1 MLIKRQ
7 LKQTKELDFMINYII
22 RKLINLIPTLLGCM
36 IIFFLLFNV
45 IGGQDKV
52 LYNMLSPKSRT
63 PEQVKILR
71 HQLGLDKPLFFQYL
85 DYVKQA
91 ATMDFGKSLAKKQP
105 ISRLIQRCVPVSLSV
120 TFPPFIF
127 DFIISTSLALLCA
140 FYRGKFLDKIIT
152 VFATIFMAFPYL
164 ALIIVGQTFLASKL
178 RLFPI
183 SGWGF
188 GIERIKYL
196 VLPWILITFS
206 NMGGSVRYYRTVFV
220 EEVNKDYVRTAKAKG
235 LSTRKI
241 MYTHVFKNALIPILT
256 SVIMSIPG
264 LLLGALLTERFFSIP
279 GIGDLTVT
287 AVTSYDLP
295 VLKAM
300 VVVYTLF
307 FIFFSLITDISY
319 SIVDPRVK
327 LS

>member
-1 MLIKRQ
+1 
-7 LKQTKELDFMINYII
+7 MINYII

-127 DFIISTSLALLCA
+127 DF
-140 FYRGKFLDKIIT
+140 
-152 VFATIFMAFPYL
+152 
-164 ALIIVGQTFLASKL
+164 
-178 RLFPI
+178 
-183 SGWGF
+183 
-188 GIERIKYL
+188 
-196 VLPWILITFS
+196 
-206 NMGGSVRYYRTVFV
+206 
-220 EEVNKDYVRTAKAKG
+220 
-235 LSTRKI
+235 
-241 MYTHVFKNALIPILT
+241 
-256 SVIMSIPG
+256 
-264 LLLGALLTERFFSIP
+264 
-279 GIGDLTVT
+279 
-287 AVTSYDLP
+287 
-295 VLKAM
+295 
-300 VVVYTLF
+300 
-307 FIFFSLITDISY
+307 
-319 SIVDPRVK
+319 
-327 LS
+327 

>member
-1 MLIKRQ
+1 
-7 LKQTKELDFMINYII
+7 MINYII
-22 RKLINLIPTLLGCM
+22 RKLLNLIPTLLGCM
-36 IIFFLLFNV
+36 LIFFLLFNV
-45 IGGQDKV
+45 IGGQERV

-63 PEQVKILR
+63 AEQVKILK
-71 HQLGLDKPLFFQYL
+71 HQLGLDKPLILQYL
-85 DYVKQA
+85 DYIKQA
-91 ATMDFGKSLAKKQP
+91 ATMDFGKSYSKKQR
-105 ISRLIQRCVPVSLSV
+105 ISSLIARCVPVSLSV
-120 TFPPFIF
+120 TFPPFVF
-127 DFIISTSLALLCA
+127 DFIISISLALVCA
-140 FYRGKFLDKIIT
+140 FFRGKFLDKTIT
-152 VFATIFMAFPYL
+152 VLATIFMAFPYL
-164 ALIIVGQTFLASKL
+164 ALIILGQTLLAGILKI
-178 RLFPI
+178 FPI

-188 GIERIKYL
+188 GLERIKYL
-196 VLPWILITFS
+196 ALPWILLTFAS
-206 NMGGSVRYYRTVFV
+206 VGGSVRYYRTVFV

-287 AVTSYDLP
+287 AVASYDLP
-295 VLKAM
+295 VLKGM

-307 FIFFSLITDISY
+307 FILFSLITDISY

-327 LS
+327 LT

>member
-1 MLIKRQ
+1 
-7 LKQTKELDFMINYII
+7 MINYII
-22 RKLINLIPTLLGCM
+22 RKLLNLIPTLLGCM
-36 IIFFLLFNV
+36 LIFFLLFNI

-63 PEQVKILR
+63 PQQIANLR
-71 HQLGLDKPLFFQYL
+71 HQLGLDKPLIMQYF
-85 DYVKQA
+85 DYIKQA
-91 ATMDFGKSLAKKQP
+91 ATMDFGKSLSKKQR
-105 ISRLIQRCVPVSLSV
+105 ISDLIKRCVPVSLSV
-120 TFPPFIF
+120 TFPPFVF
-127 DFIISTSLALLCA
+127 DFVLATSLALICA
-140 FYRGKFLDKIIT
+140 FFRGKFIDKIIT

-164 ALIIVGQTFLASKL
+164 ALIILGQNLLASKL
-178 RLFPI
+178 KLFPI

-188 GIERIKYL
+188 GIERIRYL
-196 VLPWILITFS
+196 ILPWILITFAGLGS
-206 NMGGSVRYYRTVFV
+206 SVRYYRTVFV

-235 LSTRKI
+235 LSTRQI

>member
-1 MLIKRQ
+1 
-7 LKQTKELDFMINYII
+7 MINYII

-36 IIFFLLFNV
+36 LIFFILFNI

-63 PEQVKILR
+63 PEQIAILK
-71 HQLGLDKPLFFQYL
+71 HQFGLDKPLIIQYF

-91 ATMDFGKSLAKKQP
+91 ATMNFGKSLSKKQP
-105 ISRLIQRCVPVSLSV
+105 ISNLIKRCVPVSLTV

-127 DFIISTSLALLCA
+127 DFIIATSLALLCA
-140 FYRGKFLDKIIT
+140 FYRGKFIDKVIT
-152 VFATIFMAFPYL
+152 VLSTLFMAFPYL
-164 ALIIVGQTFLASKL
+164 ALIIIGQTLFSYKL
-178 RLFPI
+178 KIFPI

-188 GIERIKYL
+188 GIERLRYL
-196 VLPWILITFS
+196 ILPWILITFA
-206 NMGGSVRYYRTVFV
+206 NLGGSVRYYRTVFV

-235 LSTRKI
+235 LSLNKI

-287 AVTSYDLP
+287 AVSSYDMP

-307 FIFFSLITDISY
+307 FIFFSIITDISY
-319 SIVDPRVK
+319 SMVDPRVK

>member
-1 MLIKRQ
+1 
-7 LKQTKELDFMINYII
+7 MINYII

-36 IIFFLLFNV
+36 FIFFLLFNV
-45 IGGQDKV
+45 IGGQEKV

-63 PEQVKILR
+63 PQQIATLK
-71 HQLGLDKPLFFQYL
+71 HQLGLDKPLIMQYL

-91 ATMDFGKSLAKKQP
+91 ATMDFGKSLSKKQR
-105 ISRLIQRCVPVSLSV
+105 ISDLIKRCVPVSLTV
-120 TFPPFIF
+120 TFPPFVF
-127 DFIISTSLALLCA
+127 DFIIATSLALLCA
-140 FYRGKFLDKIIT
+140 FFRGKFIDKTIT
-152 VFATIFMAFPYL
+152 VLSTIFMAFPYL
-164 ALIIVGQTFLASKL
+164 ALIIIGQTLFSYKL
-178 RLFPI
+178 KIFPI
-183 SGWGF
+183 SGWGL
-188 GIERIKYL
+188 GVERIKYL
-196 VLPWILITFS
+196 ILPWILITFA
-206 NMGGSVRYYRTVFV
+206 NLGGSVRYYRTVFV

-235 LSTRKI
+235 LSLNKI

-287 AVTSYDLP
+287 AVASYDLP

>member
-1 MLIKRQ
+1 
-7 LKQTKELDFMINYII
+7 MINYII

-36 IIFFLLFNV
+36 LIFFLLFNI

-63 PEQVKILR
+63 PEQIAILK
-71 HQLGLDKPLFFQYL
+71 HQFGLDKPLIIQYI

-91 ATMDFGKSLAKKQP
+91 ATMNFGKSLSKKQP
-105 ISRLIQRCVPVSLSV
+105 ISSLIKRCVPVSLTV
-120 TFPPFIF
+120 TFPPFVF
-127 DFIISTSLALLCA
+127 DFIIATSLALLCA
-140 FYRGKFLDKIIT
+140 FYRGKFIDKVIT
-152 VFATIFMAFPYL
+152 VLSTIFMAFPYL
-164 ALIIVGQTFLASKL
+164 ALIIIGQTLFSYKWKI
-178 RLFPI
+178 FPI

-188 GIERIKYL
+188 GIERLRYL
-196 VLPWILITFS
+196 ILPWILITFA
-206 NMGGSVRYYRTVFV
+206 NLGGSVRYYRTVFV

-235 LSTRKI
+235 LSLNKI

-287 AVTSYDLP
+287 AVSSYDLP

-319 SIVDPRVK
+319 SMVDPRVK